1 MLEITNDFRE
11 RVVVALE
18 NARSNYDGSDA
29 NFAKKYSINKSV
41 YSRIK
46 NGETDRVLKPEQWLN
61 IGRLLDVS
69 PTERKWN
76 MARTDVFNLIELEV
90 KFCQDFHKSKIFVDD
105 CAIGKTYSAKYLSRT
120 LKNCFYVDASQCKTK
135 IQFARTLAKA
145 LGVDSA
151 STYNDTKANIKYYL
165 NVIPNP
171 VVIIDEAGDVEYATF
186 CDIKEYW
193 NATDG
198 VCGWYLMGAD
208 GLRQKIE
215 RGINHKKNSYR
226 EMFSRLSDR
235 FSYAVPRGK
244 IDKIAFYRKLITD
257 VLSVNMADKAKLPAI
272 VNKCL
277 RTDHED
283 GEATGLRRAESL
295 LILLQA

>member
-1 MLEITNDFRE
+1 MLEITTEFRE
-11 RVVVALE
+11 RVVSALAL
-18 NARSNYDGSDA
+18 ARDNYDGTDA
-29 NFAKKYSINKSV
+29 GFAKKYGINKSV
-41 YSRIK
+41 YSRIR
-46 NGETDRVLKPEQWLN
+46 NGETDRVLKPEHWLN

-69 PTERKWN
+69 PSERQWN
-76 MARTDVFNLIELEV
+76 MARTDVFNIIEEEV
-90 KFCQDFHKSKIFVDD
+90 LFCQAFHKSKVFVDD

-120 LKNCFYVDASQCKTK
+120 IKNCFYIDASQCKTK
-135 IQFARTLAKA
+135 IQFARTLARV

-151 STYNDTKANIKYYL
+151 STYNETKANIKYYL
-165 NVIPNP
+165 NVLPNP
-171 VVIIDEAGDVEYATF
+171 IVIIDEAGDVEYATF

-215 RGINHKKNSYR
+215 SGINRKKNSYR

-244 IDKIAFYRKLITD
+244 VDKIAFYRKLITD
-257 VLSVNMADKAKLPAI
+257 VLSVNMADKSQLPAI
-272 VNKCL
+272 VNRCL
-277 RTDHED
+277 RTDHGD
-283 GEATGLRRAESL
+283 GESTGLRRAESL
-295 LILLQA
+295 LILLQP